1 MKLYASVM
9 SDPDLITIL
18 HISDFHFTKRK
29 HREQEIVVNALVADL
44 AHLCIGHR
52 RPDMIVFTGDLV
64 QAAGVDSHDDAYD
77 FVIGPVVKATGCSDE
92 RVFIVPGNHDLSWKS
107 LETSEVAHK
116 DWRSQI
122 GQSFEADGLNARFE
136 GKQFDQ
142 PIADKFHD
150 FFELESYLR
159 GDEQLKARRLKNA
172 FVSVDHIEP
181 LNIDFVS
188 FNTAG
193 LSAGGNKHFAP
204 DEGHLAIPEY
214 ASLEAVKALNPG
226 SLRVFATH
234 HPLSWLSELSAKQ
247 LGGVIQEHGDL
258 HLFGHM
264 HDPQPQSIVGLK
276 GKILADQ
283 AGAIFTARGG
293 AYIGY
298 SLITTDRLAN
308 FSETHLRTY
317 YDERKQFDEA
327 TDLIPGG
334 VWYPSPEARQHF
346 RKIAKPV
353 DDAELRQHLSGIA
366 LNALKLEE
374 SEAGGEGVVHEKF
387 VAPPMQRT
395 FIQNPSGNEIKAQ
408 IETPV
413 AFADVV
419 AGDGNI
425 ILYAHAEYGRTTL
438 LRELRYQLLVSAD
451 DVGFPRL
458 PILVDFSDI
467 SSNADN
473 MLRVA
478 KARASE
484 PPNGHDVESLL
495 KLGHVCVLI
504 DDVIFS
510 DVKRSTIIRRFVE
523 RFPKARYVLSSP
535 KSSAA
540 PFGTHVVPE
549 MAVHFDF
556 IEVREFRRRDM
567 RQLLTKFDRCD
578 DVEVWLDRLQ
588 AEFREINLPFTA
600 ANGSILM
607 EILQEKHNFTA
618 VNRSVLI
625 EQFVDATLSKAALE
639 QSRRETFDYKNKTAM
654 LAHVAAWMAAADDY
668 IPLKEGVRAEMRG
681 YLDRL
686 GLNASVDEL
695 MNEFLLARIF
705 VARPDDRISFRYRAV
720 LEYFIALQMTTDTA
734 FKSWVMDEG
743 RYLQFVN
750 EIQYYA
756 GKLRNDAAL
765 VAEIGT
771 RFQKLMAIA
780 EEHEG
785 PVDLHQL
792 TRLELPTDATA
803 DAGDKLAEQLA
814 AAPLTKE
821 EKDAELE
828 GELPRDVGER
838 QEVFRPKVEE
848 PGHQIFLSLIL
859 YSGVVKN
866 MELIEDA
873 QKRIHLSTLWNGWSI
888 YLYHSLR
895 IVPKL
900 AKDRRVRLNGVLY
913 EIMAPHGMSDADL
926 ARTILLR
933 MPTAHVKLLS
943 GALGTEKLEKQ
954 LTEPQFDEKDD
965 PLVYSL
971 LKAGLAAELRLKS
984 ATGVVNSALVTL
996 KDSPYLLEALITNIV
1011 ELRRVDRLR
1020 NDDMQKLEMPLA
1032 NAIANLRG
1040 GDHKSKE
1047 GEKRRQLTRLG
1058 KERLLLEMKRSQ
1070 EE

>member
-1 MKLYASVM
+1 M
-9 SDPDLITIL
+9 SDPNLLSIL
-18 HISDFHFTKRK
+18 HISDFHFTKQK
-29 HREQEIVVNALVADL
+29 KREQEIVVDALIADL
-44 AHLCIGHR
+44 AQLCIGHR

-64 QAAGVDSHDDAYD
+64 QAGGIDSHDEAYD
-77 FVIGPVVKATGCSDE
+77 FVISPVAKATGCGDE
-92 RVFIVPGNHDLSWKS
+92 RIFIVPGNHDLSWKS
-107 LETSEVAHK
+107 IESHELAHK

-122 GQSFEADGLNARFE
+122 GNISETASLNARYD
-136 GKQFDQ
+136 GKQFDVS
-142 PIADKFHD
+142 IAEKFQS
-150 FFELESYLR
+150 FLELETYLR
-159 GDEQLKARRLKNA
+159 GNEQIKARRLKSVFA
-172 FVSVDHIEP
+172 SVDHIGP
-181 LNIDFVS
+181 LNIDFIS
-188 FNTAG
+188 FNTAAF
-193 LSAGGNKHFAP
+193 SAGGHKQFER

-214 ASLEAVKALNPG
+214 AVLEAVKVLSPG

-234 HPLSWLSELSAKQ
+234 HPLSWLSEQTAKH

-264 HDPQPQSIVGLK
+264 HDPQPQSVVGLK

-283 AGAIFTARGG
+283 AGAIFTARQE

-298 SLITTDRLAN
+298 SLITIDRIAS

-327 TDLIPGG
+327 TDKIGGG
-334 VWYPSPEARQHF
+334 VWYPSQGARQHF

-353 DDAELRQHLSGIA
+353 DDIELRRHLVGPA
-366 LNALKLEE
+366 LAALQTEE
-374 SEAGGEGVVHEKF
+374 SEAGGEGIVHEKF

-395 FIQNPSGNEIKAQ
+395 FIQTPSGNEIKAQ
-408 IETPV
+408 IETPIS
-413 AFADVV
+413 FADIVT
-419 AGDGNI
+419 GDGNV

-438 LRELRYQLLVSAD
+438 LRELRYQLLVGANNI
-451 DVGFPRL
+451 GFPRL
-458 PILVDFSDI
+458 PILIDFNDI
-467 SSNADN
+467 GSNADN

-478 KARASE
+478 KARATES
-484 PPNGHDVESLL
+484 PIGHDVESLL

-510 DVKRSTIIRRFVE
+510 DVKRAAIVRQFVE

-549 MAVHFDF
+549 MAVHYDF

-567 RQLLTKFDRCD
+567 RQLLTKFDKCD

-654 LAHVAAWMAAADDY
+654 LAHVAAWLAAADIY
-668 IPLKEGVRAEMRG
+668 IPLKEDVRAEMRS

-705 VARPDDRISFRYRAV
+705 VVRPDDRISFRYRAV
-720 LEYFIALQMTTDTA
+720 LEYFIALQMTTDAA
-734 FKSWVMDEG
+734 FKNWVMDEQ

-756 GKLRNDAAL
+756 GKLRNDSAL
-765 VAEIGT
+765 VAEIAA
-771 RFQKLMAIA
+771 RFQRLMALA
-780 EEHEG
+780 EEHDG

-792 TRLELPTDATA
+792 TRLKLPTNVTA

-873 QKRIHLSTLWNGWSI
+873 QKRSHLSTLWNGWSI
-888 YLYHSLR
+888 YLFHSLR

-900 AKDRRVRLNGVLY
+900 AKDRRVRMNGVLY
-913 EIMAPHGMSDADL
+913 EILAPHGMSDADL

-933 MPTAHVKLLS
+933 MPTAHIKVIA

-954 LTEPQFDEKDD
+954 LTEPQFDERSD
-965 PLVYSL
+965 PLVYNL

-984 ATGVVNSALVTL
+984 AVGVVNSALVAL
-996 KDSPYLLEALITNIV
+996 NDSPYLLEALITNII

-1020 NDDMQKLEMPLA
+1020 NDEMEKLEMPLA
-1032 NAIANLRG
+1032 KAIANLRG
-1040 GDHKSKE
+1040 GGHKSKE
-1047 GEKRRQLTRLG
+1047 TEKRRQLSRLS
-1058 KERLLLEMKRSQ
+1058 KERLLLEMKRVR